1 MKFKVNTI
9 PHQYRS
15 NYYGKGNNSGRS
27 KYEYE
32 NIFDFKTPYIDV
44 SDLKVNI
51 NLEDYD
57 SNTNDVIVIPEL
69 CFRFENDINLYMNV
83 DKEFYPFYEDSYIDD
98 NGELILVR
106 DNGTTDN

>member
-1 MKFKVNTI
+1 MKFKASTI

-15 NYYGKGNNSGRS
+15 EYYGKGTNRNRN

-32 NIFDFKTPYIDV
+32 NVFDFKTPYIDV

-98 NGELILVR
+98 NGELILIR